1 MNLSAHCDPEIE
13 QMPAQIAAESPR
25 ASALEL
31 VPHVLDGSDEAT
43 LVSQARSGSPAAIE
57 QLVGRY
63 EPRLFRLAQ
72 NITGNHEDAEECVQ
86 NAFVK
91 AFQNLVSFRG
101 DSRFYT
107 WLVRIAV
114 NEGLMKIRRRRFT
127 ELSIDA
133 ALNDGKDEDELI
145 PYQLK
150 DWGPNPEESYSQE
163 ELRRILETAITELDP
178 AYRVVFGLRD
188 IEGFSTEETAQTLA
202 LSIAAVKTRLRRA
215 RLWLRNSLNVYL
227 QAANVPCERSRQ
239 PETFRGSGRRA
250 IGANDQSAKRDR
262 VRSRG

>member
-1 MNLSAHCDPEIE
+1 MSSAAQCDIKTEQLPAEI
-13 QMPAQIAAESPR
+13 ASESPR
-25 ASALEL
+25 ASEL
-31 VPHVLDGSDEAT
+31 GLIPDVLDGSDEAT
-43 LVSQARSGSPAAIE
+43 LVSQARSGSLAAIE

-63 EPRLFRLAQ
+63 ERRLFRLAQ

-91 AFQNLVSFRG
+91 AFQNLGSFRG

-107 WLVRIAV
+107 WLARIAV

-133 ALNDGKDEDELI
+133 ALNDAEDEDHLI

-163 ELRRILETAITELDP
+163 ELQGILTH
-178 AYRVVFGLRD
+178 
-188 IEGFSTEETAQTLA
+188 
-202 LSIAAVKTRLRRA
+202 
-215 RLWLRNSLNVYL
+215 
-227 QAANVPCERSRQ
+227 
-239 PETFRGSGRRA
+239 
-250 IGANDQSAKRDR
+250 
-262 VRSRG
+262 

>member
-1 MNLSAHCDPEIE
+1 MSSSAQCDVKME
-13 QMPAQIAAESPR
+13 QVPAQIASENPK
-25 ASALEL
+25 ASALDL
-31 VPHVLDGSDEAT
+31 MPDVLNRDDEAT
-43 LVSQARSGSPAAIE
+43 LVAQARNGFPAAIE

-63 EPRLFRLAQ
+63 ERRLFRLAQ
-72 NITGNHEDAEECVQ
+72 NITRNHEDAEECIQ

-91 AFQNLVSFRG
+91 AFQNLASFRG

-114 NEGLMKIRRRRFT
+114 NEGLMKIRRRRFI

-133 ALNDGKDEDELI
+133 ALNDAEDEDHVL

-150 DWGPNPEESYSQE
+150 DWAPNPEERYSRE
-163 ELRRILETAITELDP
+163 ELREILATAISELDP
-178 AYRVVFGLRD
+178 AYRLVFQLRD
-188 IEGFSTEETAQTLA
+188 IEGLSTEETAQTLD

-215 RLWLRNSLNVYL
+215 RLWLRNSLNAHFQSSNIL
-227 QAANVPCERSRQ
+227 GERSRR

-250 IGANDQSAKRDR
+250 IGAKRTVGEAKS
-262 VRSRG
+262 RS